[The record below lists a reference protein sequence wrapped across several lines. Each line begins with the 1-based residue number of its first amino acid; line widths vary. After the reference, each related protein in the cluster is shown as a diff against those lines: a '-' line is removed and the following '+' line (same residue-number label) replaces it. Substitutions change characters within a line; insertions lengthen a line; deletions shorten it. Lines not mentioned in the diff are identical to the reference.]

1 MQSNVYIL
9 VIVIICINAIS
20 ASKATKNYKKQFN
33 NYFMENKDSDEEFL
47 FSKSKSKKDMNEK
60 ISVNADDKI
69 YKKAELKKQK
79 VPVFKCIYLLSYYI
93 CR

>member
-33 NYFMENKDSDEEFL
+33 NNFVENKDSDDEFL
-47 FSKSKSKKDMNEK
+47 FSKSKSKKDLNEE
-60 ISVNADDKI
+60 ISVKADDK
-69 YKKAELKKQK
+69 KLEKSELKKQK
-79 VPVFKCIYLLSYYI
+79 VPVFKCICL
-93 CR
+93 